1 MAIQGL
7 WKLVHFDGDLRDF
20 VFVMTNYE
28 LMLEALYMLKLLF
41 KMQGCTCL
49 HVHCVNAIIL
59 NKVNLDNTFT

>member
-7 WKLVHFDGDLRDF
+7 WKLENFDGDLRDF

-41 KMQGCTCL
+41 KMQGCT
-49 HVHCVNAIIL
+49 V
-59 NKVNLDNTFT
+59 FTCALRECQHLKQG